1 MKNEVLVKARPR
13 FQYDM
18 SGKANMYFE
27 PERGSGGSAPK
38 TKRERLAGLAG
49 GLVGVMGGL
58 TGKHRNLGSLLG
70 GIYAGGAQGAGLAR
84 GLAGKTVTQAR
95 RAQLKEREDRLA
107 AQAQEEGRQRFET
120 SRINPISVR
129 TRNAAMLAD
138 EDERLAQAGSAAQ
151 QKGKMAADRKLGTTL
166 GRERLR
172 SQKQAAKQ
180 HPAAARAISD
190 LLNQGATPEQINQIA
205 PTLQGFAETGNLD
218 ALRQVLAA
226 TSDQIRATTYNRRE
240 GPSLGQQFPN
250 AQMPQLPQQVPQG
263 PIPPPLRG
271 VAHEEAQDRQMHPS
285 GNADNFDHDAEVSNQ
300 SQPNTPQELGTDMAN
315 QREQERSDPSI
326 FGQALRQRRTIDN
339 MGGEQG

>member
-1 MKNEVLVKARPR
+1 MKKVLVQKALKP
-13 FQYDM
+13 QIDS
-18 SGKANMYFE
+18 SGKMSYVMDVGGGN
-27 PERGSGGSAPK
+27 RGSARAPLSL
-38 TKRERLAGLAG
+38 REKLGAGLGRFVGIAG
-49 GLVGVMGGL
+49 AV
-58 TGKHRNLGSLLG
+58 TGKHRNISSLLG
-70 GIYAGGAQGAGLAR
+70 SAYAGGMQGADVGR
-84 GLAGKTVTQAR
+84 GLAGKTVSRAR

-218 ALRQVLAA
+218 ALRQVLVA

-250 AQMPQLPQQVPQG
+250 AQMAQLPQPVRPLQTAPGPGAVLQAGEQIDPNHANHTTQDTNLAAQLGQQVAEEEEE
-263 PIPPPLRG
+263 PP
-271 VAHEEAQDRQMHPS
+271 
-285 GNADNFDHDAEVSNQ
+285 
-300 SQPNTPQELGTDMAN
+300 
-315 QREQERSDPSI
+315 SDSRI
-326 FGQALRQRRTIDN
+326 FGQALQQRRTIDN
-339 MGGEQG
+339 MGGGQG